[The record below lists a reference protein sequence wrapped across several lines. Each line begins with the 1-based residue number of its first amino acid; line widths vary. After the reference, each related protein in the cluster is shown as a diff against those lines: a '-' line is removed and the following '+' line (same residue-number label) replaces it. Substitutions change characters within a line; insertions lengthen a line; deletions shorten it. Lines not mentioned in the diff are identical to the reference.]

1 MVLPQTTRSVK
12 AHAQSTKWT
21 VLCSRLVCSHVSKV
35 VLFISKVIK
44 ADTVLCL
51 IDLDPHASVFFFK
64 GPEKWDDRTFLHD
77 HLFILPEMGHELPN
91 YLCCW
96 SFWSCTQYFGIT
108 EVTEALAALTGL
120 FHSLTCH
127 SFTILSKVL
136 LFFYFLWADA
146 WINALKAFNSLAR
159 HWIQTIERQPENK
172 NLKTIKQFPA
182 RD

>member
-1 MVLPQTTRSVK
+1 MNSCLF
-12 AHAQSTKWT
+12 A
-21 VLCSRLVCSHVSKV
+21 SRLQPCVKSCVVYFQSHQGRYS
-35 VLFISKVIK
+35 
-44 ADTVLCL
+44 
-51 IDLDPHASVFFFK
+51 SVFNWPRSSCKCIFLQRSWK
-64 GPEKWDDRTFLHD
+64 MRWPDLILHD

-108 EVTEALAALTGL
+108 GRTEALAAMTGL